1 MTPIDTRLLD
11 LARLNSATKYPSIP
25 TYHALGDRGIL
36 LDERIDFGNCDLI
49 YTEKVDGTNSRIV
62 LLPDGYF
69 LIGSREELLHA
80 RGDLVHNPAMGIV
93 DALRDIA
100 ESLVPRFVTGENVLT
115 AFYLETYGGRIT
127 GAAKNYTGEARVAYR
142 LFDVSRVDAS
152 VLEMPTE
159 EISRWREANG
169 QSFIDE
175 TTLQEYSGASGLEL
189 TPRLT
194 AATRLPESINDVSTW
209 LSETIPSTQVA
220 LDAAAKGEPEGVVV
234 RTADRSVIAK
244 VRFEDYRR
252 TLRRR

>member
-1 MTPIDTRLLD
+1 
-11 LARLNSATKYPSIP
+11 
-25 TYHALGDRGIL
+25 
-36 LDERIDFGNCDLI
+36 
-49 YTEKVDGTNSRIV
+49 
-62 LLPDGYF
+62 
-69 LIGSREELLHA
+69 
-80 RGDLVHNPAMGIV
+80 
-93 DALRDIA
+93 
-100 ESLVPRFVTGENVLT
+100 
-115 AFYLETYGGRIT
+115 
-127 GAAKNYTGEARVAYR
+127 VAYR

-175 TTLQEYSGASGLEL
+175 TELQRYAAVSELDL

-194 AATRLPESINDVSTW
+194 AASRLPESIPDVSDW
-209 LSETIPSTQVA
+209 LKATIPSTCVA